1 MFVSVCV
8 CARFELRVVLSV
20 VVLLTLEVI
29 RIEIR
34 RLQIGVAHY
43 FMKTN

>member
-1 MFVSVCV
+1 MSVCLCV
-8 CARFELRVVLSV
+8 CFELRVVLSVV